1 MYPYK
6 IWGLFT
12 LYGLLIGIGV
22 TLAFVVVWT
31 FSKRAKIES
40 KFVDFMSYAL
50 VAAIVVGFFLSTVVQ
65 SLYEYI
71 EDPTEGFRISGNL
84 TFIGGIVG
92 GAAMF
97 FAIYFPMRK
106 RYQSRFL
113 DVSSIVPCAIMLG
126 GAFGRVGCF
135 CAGCC
140 YGIETD
146 SFWGIT
152 FVGMDTPVYPTQ
164 LFEAIFLFALFGL
177 CSFLFLK
184 YKFKY
189 NFPLFMFAYGLFR
202 YLIEFIRGDERGALI
217 PGMSPSQ
224 FWSILLM
231 AVAVP
236 LAIMTYFMFK
246 KRSRYLIEHPVIEP
260 IPNVPA
266 FSREPSKH

>member
-6 IWGLFT
+6 IFGLFT
-12 LYGLLIGIGV
+12 LYGLMIGIGV

-31 FSKRAKIES
+31 YCKKARIES

-50 VAAIVVGFFLSTVVQ
+50 IVSVIVGFFMSMVFQ

-71 EDPTEGFRISGNL
+71 EDPSEGFHINGSM

-97 FAIYFPMRK
+97 FLLYFPMRK

-113 DVSSIVPCAIMLG
+113 DVSSIIPCAIMLG
-126 GAFGRVGCF
+126 GAFGRIGCF

-140 YGIETD
+140 YGIPTD
-146 SFWGIT
+146 SFWGVT
-152 FVGMDTPVYPTQ
+152 FVGMTHPVYPTQ
-164 LFEAIFLFALFGL
+164 LFESAFLFALFGL
-177 CSFLFLK
+177 CSFFFLK
-184 YKFKY
+184 FRFRY
-189 NFPLFMFAYGLFR
+189 NFPVFMFGYGLFR

-231 AVAVP
+231 AFALP
-236 LAIMTYFMFK
+236 LAILMYFMYK
-246 KRSRYLIEHPVIEP
+246 KRNRYLIEHPVIEP
-260 IPNVPA
+260 VPKVPA
-266 FSREPSKH
+266 FFKEPSKH